1 MLALPL
7 KENKKINKS
16 DMEKMTN
23 FAKIKT
29 SNRISKRFLDLC
41 IIFPIFIVVL
51 PLFLFL
57 CLIYAITMMF
67 SPNDRGPIIHKVFR
81 KTKGRLFV
89 IYKFRISRISF
100 LQTKTLEPVI
110 KEKIES
116 LLDAKEKKWFLENPE
131 YWHEDF
137 GEDKTFFGGFLK
149 KFYLDELPQVFN
161 VLKGDMTFV
170 GPRPFGISDF
180 RNLYDK
186 DGTFDFAGEKIN
198 YKFKDELTSGLTGY
212 YQLNKDGRALE
223 DYNRFMLEG
232 VDLDRKY
239 HEELTRLNCLRV
251 ILLDL
256 SIIFRTFAVIRR
268 GEGV

>member
-1 MLALPL
+1 M
-7 KENKKINKS
+7 NKS
-16 DMEKMTN
+16 
-23 FAKIKT
+23 AKIKT
-29 SNRISKRFLDLC
+29 SNRISKRILDLC
-41 IIFPIFIVVL
+41 IIFPIFIIVL
-51 PLFLFL
+51 PLFLL
-57 CLIYAITMMF
+57 LYLLYIITMMF
-67 SPNDRGPIIHKVFR
+67 FPKDRGPVMHKVFR
-81 KTKGRLFV
+81 KTKGQLFV

-100 LQTKTLEPVI
+100 LETKTLEPEI

-116 LLDAKEKKWFLENPE
+116 LLNPEEKKWFLENPE

-137 GEDKTFFGGFLK
+137 GEEKTFFGGFLK

-170 GPRPFGISDF
+170 GPRPFGISDI
-180 RNLYDK
+180 RNLYNE

-198 YKFKDELTSGLTGY
+198 YKFRDELTSGLTGY
-212 YQLNKDGRALE
+212 YQLNKDNRALE
-223 DYNRFMLEG
+223 DYNRFILEG

-256 SIIFRTFAVIRR
+256 SLIFRTFAVIRR